1 MEFDVRE
8 MALMVIRRFFQSKH
22 GMGGV
27 IEYGLNATIDSVARL
42 LMGLSNDEGV
52 WLFLTITL
60 SETVRQR
67 KPGATDQSINLH
79 ISNRLYEVSTLSLH
93 PCIYIN
99 PAVLWYRLSKPIYV
113 TDTMRICLQILLM
126 V

>member
-42 LMGLSNDEGV
+42 LMGLSNDEGMLNV
-52 WLFLTITL
+52 ML
-60 SETVRQR
+60 SDLHTV
-67 KPGATDQSINLH
+67 S
-79 ISNRLYEVSTLSLH
+79 
-93 PCIYIN
+93 C
-99 PAVLWYRLSKPIYV
+99 
-113 TDTMRICLQILLM
+113 
-126 V
+126 